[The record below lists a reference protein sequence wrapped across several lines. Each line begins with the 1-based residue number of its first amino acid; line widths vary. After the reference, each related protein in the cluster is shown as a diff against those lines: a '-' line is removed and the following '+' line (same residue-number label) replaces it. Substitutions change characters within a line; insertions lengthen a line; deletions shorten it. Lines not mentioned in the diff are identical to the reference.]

1 MIIKKST
8 KRGQDWIFRTNGYQ
22 GFDLDDVYVCASRA
36 KHQAYNWCLEQYRK
50 DENAENFRITS
61 HSMQQFTVAWDTIH
75 IDQNTGEVL
84 PCRHI
89 ETSAH
94 TYDVVG

>member
-8 KRGQDWIFRTNGYQ
+8 KRGQDLISRTNYREGYS
-22 GFDLDDVYVCASRA
+22 LDDVYVCASHA

-50 DENAENFRITS
+50 DEHARNFRITS

-89 ETSAH
+89 ETAAH

>member
-8 KRGQDWIFRTNGYQ
+8 KRGQNLISNTNRCIGRS
-22 GFDLDDVYVCASRA
+22 LDDVYTCASHA

-50 DENAENFRITS
+50 DEHAENFRITS
-61 HSMQQFTVAWDTIH
+61 HSTQQFTVAWDTIH

-84 PCRHI
+84 PCRHV
-89 ETSAH
+89 ETAYN
-94 TYDVVG
+94 TYDIVG

>member
-8 KRGQDWIFRTNGYQ
+8 KRGQDLISRTNGYQ
-22 GFDLDDVYVCASRA
+22 GFELDDVYGNASVFKRR
-36 KHQAYNWCLEQYRK
+36 AYNWCLEQYRK

-61 HSMQQFTVAWDTIH
+61 HNMQQFTVAWDTIH
-75 IDQNTGEVL
+75 IDNSTGEVL

-89 ETSAH
+89 ETAAH

>member
-1 MIIKKST
+1 MFINAKT
-8 KRGQDWIFRTNGYQ
+8 KRGQDQISRTNGCV
-22 GFDLDDVYVCASRA
+22 GRSLDDVYACASYA

-61 HSMQQFTVAWDTIH
+61 HTMQHFTVAWDTIH
-75 IDQNTGEVL
+75 IDKNTGEVL

-89 ETSAH
+89 ETAAH

>member
-8 KRGQDWIFRTNGYQ
+8 KRGQNLIFRTNGCV
-22 GFDLDDVYVCASRA
+22 GRSLDDVYACASHA

-61 HSMQQFTVAWDTIH
+61 HNHQQFTVAWDTIH

-89 ETSAH
+89 ETAAH

>member
-1 MIIKKST
+1 MFINAKT
-8 KRGQDWIFRTNGYQ
+8 KRGQDWISRTNHCAGRS
-22 GFDLDDVYVCASRA
+22 LDDVYVCASRA
-36 KHQAYNWCLEQYRK
+36 KHRAYNWCLEQYRK

-75 IDQNTGEVL
+75 IDSGTGEVL

-89 ETSAH
+89 ETAAH

>member
-8 KRGQDWIFRTNGYQ
+8 KRGQDLISRTNIHQ
-22 GFDLDDVYVCASRA
+22 GFSLDDVYKNASPLKRRA
-36 KHQAYNWCLEQYRK
+36 YSWCLEQYRK
-50 DENAENFRITS
+50 DEYAENFRITS
-61 HSMQQFTVAWDTIH
+61 HTHQFFTVAWDTIH
-75 IDQNTGEVL
+75 VDSSTGEVL